1 MGHMPRDYFRPYPY
15 EKAKEEIARV
25 LNKRFSNKNLEER
38 EDGSKQRWITDI
50 PINPDDRDKIIDFVR
65 SLNPNYS
72 YTDDWYPVYGFTKKS
87 EMKIEKRGE
96 KYVKKIIEYNRELE
110 FFNGFVAVKD
120 VVKRYEIKS
129 GDDNDE

>member
-1 MGHMPRDYFRPYPY
+1 MGYMPRVDFHPYPY
-15 EKAKEEIARV
+15 EKAKEEITRV

-50 PINPDDRDKIIDFVR
+50 PIKPDDRDKIINFVR
-65 SLNPNYS
+65 SLNPDYS
-72 YTDDWYPVYGFTKKS
+72 YIDDWYLVYGFTKKS

-96 KYVKKIIEYNRELE
+96 KYVKKVIEYNRELE

-120 VVKRYEIKS
+120 VVKQYEIKS
-129 GDDNDE
+129 DDDDE